1 MNTSSDFTFGVEIE
15 CVVPTHAVHSNGIEV
30 GSYHRGVPVRCLPP
44 GWKASMDSSIVT
56 PVGYT
61 AVEFVSPILKGA
73 AGIEDVRLVIAK
85 LNEIGAKVND
95 SCGLHVHVGV
105 ERDIRVVKNVIRFAA
120 QHERA
125 IFAST
130 GDKKRE
136 RGRYSRPISEIY
148 TAVKD
153 TKSFPELNTKM
164 REAEIDRYRS
174 LNLTNLTNGTRNT
187 VEFRAFAGT
196 LDAIQV
202 FAAIQICV
210 GLVHKAH
217 VFRKTPA
224 FKRTKQPVTGVDS
237 MKRLFTILKW
247 SINGGLGVL
256 ECETI
261 KAVQKALIAQAT
273 AYDAVA

>member
-1 MNTSSDFTFGVEIE
+1 MNSSSDLTFGVEIE
-15 CVVPTHAVHSNGIEV
+15 CCLPREVILDHGIDI
-30 GSYHRGVPVRCLPP
+30 GGYHRGVPVRNLPP
-44 GWKASMDSSIVT
+44 GWKASSDSSIV
-56 PVGYT
+56 PPIGYIG
-61 AVEFVSPILKGA
+61 VEFVSPILKGA
-73 AGIEDVRLVIAK
+73 AGIEDVRRVIAK
-85 LNEIGAKVND
+85 LNEWGARVND

-105 ERDIRVVKNVIRFAA
+105 EREIRVVKNVIRFAA

-125 IFAST
+125 IFATT

-136 RGRYSRPISEIY
+136 RNRYTQPVSEIY
-148 TAVKD
+148 AAVKD
-153 TKSFPELNTKM
+153 AKDFPQLNAKM
-164 REAEIDRYRS
+164 REAGIDRYRS

-196 LDAIQV
+196 LDALQV

-217 VFRKTPA
+217 VFRATPA
-224 FKRTKQPVTGVDS
+224 FKRAKQPTTGVDC

-256 ECETI
+256 EAETI
-261 KAVQKALIAQAT
+261 KAVQKQLLRQAA
-273 AYDAVA
+273 AYDSAI